1 MIDCSHPP
9 HHSGRN
15 HNNLHQ
21 VIEIMKTIQPKMTRI
36 THLSHE
42 MDEWLMTHPLP
53 EQIDVAHDNQS
64 IML

>member
-1 MIDCSHPP
+1 
-9 HHSGRN
+9 
-15 HNNLHQ
+15 
-21 VIEIMKTIQPKMTRI
+21 MKTIQPKMTRI